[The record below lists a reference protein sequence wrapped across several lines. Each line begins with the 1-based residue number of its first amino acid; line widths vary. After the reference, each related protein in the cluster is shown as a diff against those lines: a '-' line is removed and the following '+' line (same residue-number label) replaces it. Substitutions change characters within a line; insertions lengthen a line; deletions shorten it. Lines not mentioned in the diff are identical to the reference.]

1 MKLCQVIAL
10 LLLMQGEILLADSS
24 ANSDA
29 DSRIAVGRYVAG
41 GVVGTTLGLGIG
53 HAMQG
58 RYWRDYGWAFTAGE
72 IITFLG
78 AATAGGGHHHPPQCA
93 DPHSTQ
99 CKEDSDSKE
108 EENLSNWAI
117 SFFLV
122 KAAETVA
129 VWWPRNVNFKTIDA
143 KNHAVDSSL
152 IPITQQKFL
161 LGGLLGTVV
170 GFGTGHAIQGRW
182 RREGWKHTAWQAGAA
197 ALTAYGWFC
206 SNYSASGHQI
216 EPEPG
221 SEPPKDKP
229 AYPACDAYRLMLLVG
244 VPLWAA
250 LKIVEI
256 ASVWGPSPDHYRIVT
271 TKHQSPSLAIAP
283 LLNTKQVGVQLVLRI

>member
-10 LLLMQGEILLADSS
+10 LLLMQGEILLAHSS
-24 ANSDA
+24 ATSDA
-29 DSRIAVGRYVAG
+29 DGRIAVGRYVAG

-53 HAMQG
+53 HALQG

-78 AATAGGGHHHPPQCA
+78 AATAGGGPFY
-93 DPHSTQ
+93 DPSCDDACHARNERKTR
-99 CKEDSDSKE
+99 
-108 EENLSNWAI
+108 NWAI

-152 IPITQQKFL
+152 IPISQTKYLQ
-161 LGGLLGTVV
+161 GGLLGTIV

-197 ALTAYGWFC
+197 ALTAYGWLRI
-206 SNYSASGHQI
+206 SS
-216 EPEPG
+216 
-221 SEPPKDKP
+221 
-229 AYPACDAYRLMLLVG
+229 AYRLMSLVG

>member
-1 MKLCQVIAL
+1 MKLRQGIAL
-10 LLLMQGEILLADSS
+10 LLLMQGGIVLADSS
-24 ANSDA
+24 ATSDA
-29 DSRIAVGRYVAG
+29 DGRIGVERYVAG

-53 HAMQG
+53 HAIQG

-78 AATAGGGHHHPPQCA
+78 AATAGGGHHHPPRCV

-170 GFGTGHAIQGRW
+170 GFGTGHAVQGRW
-182 RREGWKHTAWQAGAA
+182 RREGWKGTAWQAGAVA
-197 ALTAYGWFC
+197 FTV
-206 SNYSASGHQI
+206 YSATGDEEFLKWFFVS
-216 EPEPG
+216 
-221 SEPPKDKP
+221 
-229 AYPACDAYRLMLLVG
+229 VG
-244 VPLWAA
+244 ASLWAA

-256 ASVWGPSPDHYRIVT
+256 ASVWWPSPDYYRIVT
-271 TKHQSPSLAIAP
+271 TKNQPPSLAIVP